1 MSDKKRKADT
11 IQGGIGVLESASVSG
26 RCYKYGMEEYRKY
39 FNSFNAFDRHKIL
52 INQYLLY
59 HPGSVSLLKRDTT
72 RDKRDIDILRE
83 NHRFIWEEN
92 AVIESWGKKI
102 AKKYYDKLFK
112 EYCICD
118 LSRYKTGQVG
128 MRWRTEAEVIDGKG
142 QFTCGE
148 KHCPEKENLRTW
160 EMNFGYIEEGVK
172 KNALVKLRLCHDC
185 SYKINYK
192 HKRKEIKKL
201 KKQKYID
208 KTTHKRVKLNDD
220 VENVSDE
227 DSNAGDEKVEV
238 APATVATEDI
248 WKEPAKVEE
257 KDREEEFEEYLQDLF
272 L

>member
-1 MSDKKRKADT
+1 MFT
-11 IQGGIGVLESASVSG
+11 
-26 RCYKYGMEEYRKY
+26 
-39 FNSFNAFDRHKIL
+39 SF
-52 INQYLLY
+52 
-59 HPGSVSLLKRDTT
+59 
-72 RDKRDIDILRE
+72 E
-83 NHRFIWEEN
+83 
-92 AVIESWGKKI
+92 
-102 AKKYYDKLFK
+102 
-112 EYCICD
+112 
-118 LSRYKTGQVG
+118 VG

-227 DSNAGDEKVEV
+227 DSNAGDEKVEGRN
-238 APATVATEDI
+238 
-248 WKEPAKVEE
+248 KQQ
-257 KDREEEFEEYLQDLF
+257 LQQKIFGRNLQRLRRKIERKNLKNICKICFCDLDLLKIF
-272 L
+272 